1 MSKSKRNNFI
11 DIVKGVA
18 IFLMLWGHCI
28 QYCVVGSDIDFFENI
43 VFKTIY
49 SFHMPLFMLVS
60 GYLFY
65 FSFIKRDLKELLVH
79 RIQSLLQPIVFGTI
93 FDFFATKVLLGLLS
107 GKFNSP
113 FDGEWMQKLSYLL
126 WFLWS
131 VLAASIAVAIVC
143 KKCKN
148 IFLQLICLLAFV
160 PIVALFPN
168 IDENIYMYPYFIIG
182 FYFAQ
187 YKDKLPSL
195 VYKFKYLSI
204 ALFPIMLCFYEKKHY
219 IYTTGIFPNEEYS
232 WKEMLTIDAYR
243 WAIGLVGAIF
253 TLTVLELIY
262 TYISTKL
269 RKPIISKNLTKLGK
283 KSIQVY
289 VFSVTF
295 LSTYLAT
302 FFPIGLRVLGIDNV
316 LVKNMFIYN
325 FVFTF
330 LLAVLYSII
339 LYLAIKLFE
348 RFKITRIMFGK

>member
-11 DIVKGVA
+11 DIIKGVA

-28 QYCVVGSDIDFFENI
+28 QICVLGSDFDFFDNS

-65 FSFIKRDLKELLVH
+65 FSFIKRDLKELLIH
-79 RIQSLLQPIVFGTI
+79 RTQSLIQPIVFCTI
-93 FDFFATKVLLGLLS
+93 FDFFATTVLLGLLS
-107 GKFNSP
+107 GKFNLP
-113 FDGEWMQKLSYLL
+113 FDGAWMQNLSHLL

-131 VLAASIAVAIVC
+131 VLAASISVAIVC

-148 IFLQLICLLAFV
+148 IFAQLICLIAFV

-187 YKDKLPSL
+187 YKDNLPSWVNKL
-195 VYKFKYLSI
+195 KYLSLV
-204 ALFPIMLCFYEKKHY
+204 LFPIMLCFYEKKHY
-219 IYTTGIFPNEEYS
+219 IYTTGIFSDEEYS
-232 WKEMLTIDAYR
+232 WKEMFTIDSYR

-253 TLTVLELIY
+253 AITVLELIY
-262 TYISTKL
+262 NNISTKVHE
-269 RKPIISKNLTKLGK
+269 PIISKGLAKLGR

-289 VFSVTF
+289 TFSITF

-302 FFPIGLRVLGIDNV
+302 FFSIGLRVLGIDNV
-316 LVKNMFIYN
+316 FVKNMFIYN

-330 LLAVLYSII
+330 LLAVSYSFVLYFI
-339 LYLAIKLFE
+339 IKLFDKL
-348 RFKITRIMFGK
+348 KITKIMFGK